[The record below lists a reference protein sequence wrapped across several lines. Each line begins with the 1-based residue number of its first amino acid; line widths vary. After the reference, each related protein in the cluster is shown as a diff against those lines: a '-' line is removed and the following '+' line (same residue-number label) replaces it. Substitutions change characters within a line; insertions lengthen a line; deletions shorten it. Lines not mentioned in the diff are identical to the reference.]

1 MCSLIRHKTHIYML
15 ACMFVYIVYVYV
27 LVSIIIDPI
36 IGADLGEQQECMPSI
51 IEKPLKLSSVIT

>member
-1 MCSLIRHKTHIYML
+1 ML